1 MTNRPVA
8 ARRPEGYIAGRALTF
23 PQIPSIASPFTAG
36 FAPLTPD
43 SVDLEVQLGRLVLAN
58 PVMVASGTFG
68 YAREMAGLVDLARL
82 GGILP
87 KTVTLAPRAGNP

>member
-1 MTNRPVA
+1 MTP
-8 ARRPEGYIAGRALTF
+8 G
-23 PQIPSIASPFTAG
+23 
-36 FAPLTPD
+36 

-87 KTVTLAPRAGNP
+87 KTITLAAAGRQSSLANRRNHGRHAQLDRPG